1 MESDSEREINIENF
15 IQEIQNRPA
24 IWDMSKREYSDRI
37 AKKKAWEE
45 ISTLFITDFATKNT
59 KQKNEEVIPLENC
72 KTCSSS
78 GSVFGLQSSPEIDAL
93 KLQKKWKSIRDAY
106 TRDRNK
112 KSKSGSGATTS
123 RDYVYSHC
131 LSFLNRLSNT
141 RPLNNSQKENQNPRP
156 NSRKETVE
164 VNSDEDNSENLIKI
178 LTARMEN
185 KKEKNNPDY
194 NFFISLLDDFNT
206 ISSKYKMDAKM
217 EIMSIIKKYM
227 QMSKY
232 FNQNSNNNGGY
243 FTPMGTSFSSHVPH
257 AQTPET
263 SQNFYT
269 SSPSHS
275 QLSDTT
281 QEPFYSDLFCD
292 DGEN

>member
-15 IQEIQNRPA
+15 IQVIQNRPA

-59 KQKNEEVIPLENC
+59 KQKNEE
-72 KTCSSS
+72 
-78 GSVFGLQSSPEIDAL
+78 AL

-206 ISSKYKMDAKM
+206 ISSEYKMDAKM

-232 FNQNSNNNGGY
+232 SNQNSNNNGGY